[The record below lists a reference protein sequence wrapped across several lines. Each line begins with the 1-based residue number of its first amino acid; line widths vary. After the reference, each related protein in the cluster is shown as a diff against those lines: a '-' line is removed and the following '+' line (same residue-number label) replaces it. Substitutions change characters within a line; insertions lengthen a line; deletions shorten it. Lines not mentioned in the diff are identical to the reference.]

1 MQKLIKKWGNVGK
14 CGNFLTIF
22 TIRNQVVGNMTH
34 LIGEYD
40 CKLDSKGRFVLPSGL
55 KKQLMPGDQERF
67 VVNRGFEKNL
77 TLYPESEWT
86 KISREVNALN
96 LYNKKNRE
104 FVRYF
109 FRGAS
114 ELCTDSAN
122 RMLVPK
128 ALLDYA
134 GIDKA
139 IVLFAYGQRIEIW
152 SRDVYDDMM
161 RNEPDDFSSLAEEV
175 MGKVNHEPGGS
186 HVS

>member
-1 MQKLIKKWGNVGK
+1 MVESGK
-14 CGNFLTIF
+14 FLAIF
-22 TIRNQVVGNMTH
+22 TDQNEIVGIMGH
-34 LIGEYD
+34 LIGEYE
-40 CKLDSKGRFVLPSGL
+40 CRLDSKGRFVLPAGL

-77 TLYPESEWT
+77 TLYPDSEWT

-109 FRGAS
+109 FRGAT
-114 ELCTDSAN
+114 ELSTDAAN
-122 RMLVPK
+122 RMLLPK
-128 ALLDYA
+128 SLLDYA
-134 GIDKA
+134 GIDKD

-152 SRDVYDDMM
+152 ARDVYENMM
-161 RNEPDDFSSLAEEV
+161 RNEPEDFSSLAEEV
-175 MGKVNHEPGGS
+175 MGKISHEPGGS